1 MIFIY
6 VKNSNRA
13 GKILKLCVVT
23 QVRIIN
29 PITCEPHWGALFG
42 DGIDNAQC
50 LSKQKKKS
58 E

>member
-6 VKNSNRA
+6 VKDSNRA
-13 GKILKLCVVT
+13 EKKLKLCVVN

-29 PITCEPHWGALFG
+29 PITYEPHWGALFG
-42 DGIDNAQC
+42 NGIDNAQC
-50 LSKQKKKS
+50 LSKQKTKS